1 VSVIAAA
8 VQLMLSEGIPHD
20 KIVETIKRMEAETV
34 RLVQQ
39 SAFSV
44 DEQAER
50 RRAADRERKRA
61 ERLRKSAESSESADT
76 PPSLN
81 DTPEL
86 LSKPS
91 ESNLNPPPFIPPPL
105 ARGRVARLPRKPEY
119 PPEFQML
126 WDVFPKHSN
135 ASKSEA
141 LRRWEQLDPGD
152 RDNCLA
158 GAMRYEDFLA
168 AERRKRP
175 DYPGLHLATFVHQ
188 RRWEAHLEAAE

>member
-1 VSVIAAA
+1 VSDIGFLVRELIDAGTLPEVAAEMIARAFVAGTQAA
-8 VQLMLSEGIPHD
+8 H
-20 KIVETIKRMEAETV
+20 V
-34 RLVQQ
+34 RGK
-39 SAFSV
+39 SV
-44 DEQAER
+44 GAER
-50 RRAADRERKRA
+50 QARYRERNA
-61 ERLRKSAESSESADT
+61 ERNERNERNESVTSVT

-91 ESNLNPPPFIPPPL
+91 ESNLNPPPFTPPPL
-105 ARGRVARLPRKPEY
+105 ARGRVVRLPRKPEY

-126 WDVFPKHSN
+126 WDVFPKHPN

-152 RDNCLA
+152 RDNCLT